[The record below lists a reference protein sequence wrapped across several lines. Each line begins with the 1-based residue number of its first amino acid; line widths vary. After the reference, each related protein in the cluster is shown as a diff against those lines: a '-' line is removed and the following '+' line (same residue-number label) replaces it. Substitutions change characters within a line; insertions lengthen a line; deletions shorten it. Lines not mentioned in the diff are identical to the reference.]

1 MSDKTL
7 VSDHFSTNLA
17 RYWSWLWSACVVF
30 CLSVVCIQLLLLWF
44 PSHPLTKKRYINS
57 MSAEK
62 TEPKSI
68 IVNGLLTRTESTESV
83 DNIKDMALI
92 QGYIMHMF
100 GMHKLTVETAE
111 QSGAG
116 ALINLTG
123 AINVMN
129 FRAQVLAQKTQLSER
144 QNHTS
149 ARPNTDALILDNLQ
163 LTGNKCRP
171 P

>member
-62 TEPKSI
+62 TEP
-68 IVNGLLTRTESTESV
+68 V
-83 DNIKDMALI
+83 DNIKNMALI
-92 QGYIMHMF
+92 QGYIMHVF
-100 GMHKLTVETAE
+100 GRHQLSIVTEGKFAPE
-111 QSGAG
+111 
-116 ALINLTG
+116 ALISLMGDIDVTY
-123 AINVMN
+123 
-129 FRAQVLAQKTQLSER
+129 FRAQILAQKSP
-144 QNHTS
+144 HTEQQTK
-149 ARPNTDALILDNLQ
+149 APLKQHTDALPLGNRQQTHATLIRIEQ
-163 LTGNKCRP
+163 SLTVKQSN
-171 P
+171 